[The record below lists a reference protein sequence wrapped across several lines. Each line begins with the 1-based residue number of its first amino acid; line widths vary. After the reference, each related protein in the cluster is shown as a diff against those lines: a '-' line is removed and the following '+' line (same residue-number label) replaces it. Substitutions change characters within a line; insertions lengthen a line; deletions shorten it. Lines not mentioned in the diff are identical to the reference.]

1 MYHPV
6 LFKYRELKKERFG
19 AVPDSVSEHLEGVRK
34 VLEKSFN
41 DPIEIDGVNWW
52 CMSDAIN
59 RHFNETRFS
68 EETFGDVCENEDWYC
83 SDETKD
89 LRKTF
94 SEIVKTVDV
103 SHKRL
108 EDWL

>member
-1 MYHPV
+1 MYHPI
-6 LFKYRELKKERFG
+6 LFKYRELKEERFG

-34 VLEKSFN
+34 VLKRSFS

-59 RHFNETRFS
+59 WHLNETRFS
-68 EETFGDVCENEDWYC
+68 EETFGDVCENEDWDY
-83 SDETKD
+83 SDETMD
-89 LRKTF
+89 LMDTLR
-94 SEIVKTVDV
+94 EIIKPLDL
-103 SHKRL
+103 SHKKL

>member
-34 VLEKSFN
+34 TIINSFTF
-41 DPIEIDGVNWW
+41 PIEIDGVNWW

-68 EETFGDVCENEDWYC
+68 EETFGEVCENEGWYY
-83 SDETKD
+83 SDETMH
-89 LRKTF
+89 LRKTL
-94 SEIVKTVDV
+94 SEIIKTVDV
-103 SHKRL
+103 SQKKL